1 MFPFAIFKTA
11 AHDGKRFQGSALS
24 VVKEFTG
31 TFSDSISC
39 SSPANR
45 KRGIGVL
52 VVVVVVSM
60 VVCCVGIVLPCL
72 LVVRRRRRT

>member
-1 MFPFAIFKTA
+1 LFPFGIFKTA
-11 AHDGKRFQGSALS
+11 AHDGKGFQGSAFS

-45 KRGIGVL
+45 KRRI
-52 VVVVVVSM
+52 VVVVVVIVVSIM
-60 VVCCVGIVLPCL
+60 VVCCVGIVLVCWW
-72 LVVRRRRRT
+72 